1 MRFSQSWYHA
11 PTRKTR
17 LKRRAAVSAI
27 LEALLGLLK
36 TWTRTTSFIGKEVIE
51 TIRRPGALFSLVFG
65 PFLIM
70 GAFGLGYSGQYRP
83 LNTVLVLPASAELPR
98 DLTFYQQLTGDS
110 VRIVGITESADA
122 ARQRLQRQEI
132 DLIVIAPPDV
142 EQNFLNGR
150 QSAIG
155 IEYNELDPVRDNYA
169 RFVAYRQIQELNR
182 VIIEQAV
189 SQGQQ
194 YVLQT
199 TGAPI
204 VVSPHVIASPTRAE
218 PRNLAPINPNVVAF
232 FAPAVLA
239 LVLQHMGVTLTAL
252 SLVRERLSGAMD
264 IFRVAPVRALEILIG
279 KYLAF
284 AFFNLSIA
292 AMLAF
297 LLVGVLHVPML
308 SSPGDVAWVVVLL
321 SFASLGLGLLIST
334 IVDSERQAVQLSM
347 LVLLAS
353 VFFSGFVLPLDQFI
367 TPLRIA
373 AYSLPVTHGIQ
384 LLQDLMLRGAT
395 NQGWEL
401 LVLGSIGVVLFLL
414 TSLTV
419 RRNLRSAT

>member
-1 MRFSQSWYHA
+1 
-11 PTRKTR
+11 
-17 LKRRAAVSAI
+17 V
-27 LEALLGLLK
+27 LLGLLK
-36 TWTRTTSFIGKEVIE
+36 TWTRTTSFIGKDVLE
-51 TIRRPGALFSLVFG
+51 TIRRPGALFSLIFG

-70 GAFGLGYSGQYRP
+70 GLFGLGYSGQYRP
-83 LNTVLVLPASAELPR
+83 LNAVLVLPPSASLPR
-98 DLTFYQQLTGDS
+98 DLNFYTQFTGDS
-110 VRIVGITESADA
+110 VKLVEITDNADQ

-142 EQNFLNGR
+142 EQNFLSGH
-150 QSAIG
+150 QSVIG

-169 RFVAYRQIQELNR
+169 RFVAYRQVQELNR
-182 VIIEQAV
+182 LIIEQAV
-189 SQGQQ
+189 AQGQQ
-194 YVLQT
+194 YVLRT
-199 TGAPI
+199 TGQQPPI
-204 VVSPHVIASPTRAE
+204 VVPPQVVAAPTRAE
-218 PRNLAPINPNVVAF
+218 TRNLAPISPNVVAY

-252 SLVRERLSGAMD
+252 SMVRERLSGAMD

-279 KYLAF
+279 KYLAY

-292 AMLAF
+292 AGLSF
-297 LLVGVLHVPML
+297 LLVGVLKIPL
-308 SSPGDVAWVVVLL
+308 RSTPADVAWVVVLL

-334 IVDSERQAVQLSM
+334 VVDSERQAVQLSM

-384 LLQDLMLRGAT
+384 LLQDLMLRGGT

-401 LVLGSIGVVLFLL
+401 LVLGGIGVGLFLL

>member
-1 MRFSQSWYHA
+1 MG
-11 PTRKTR
+11 
-17 LKRRAAVSAI
+17 
-27 LEALLGLLK
+27 ALSDAFVGLLK
-36 TWTRTTSFIGKEVIE
+36 SWTRTTAFVSKEVLE
-51 TIRRPGALFSLVFG
+51 VIRRPGALFSLIFG

-70 GAFGLGYSGQYRP
+70 GLFGIGYSGQYRP
-83 LNTVLVLPASAELPR
+83 LATVLVVPSSANLPR
-98 DLTFYQQLTGDS
+98 DVNFYQQYVGES
-110 VRIVGITESADA
+110 VNVVDVTEDVEG
-122 ARQRLQRQEI
+122 ARARLQRQQI
-132 DLIVIAPPDV
+132 DLLVIAPADV
-142 EQNFLNGR
+142 QQKFSNGEQ
-150 QSAIG
+150 SVID

-169 RFVAYRQIQELNR
+169 RFIAFRQTQELNR
-182 VIIEQAV
+182 AIIEQAV
-189 SQGQQ
+189 SQGEQ

-199 TGAPI
+199 TGNQPPI
-204 VVSPHVIASPTRAE
+204 AISPQVIAAPTRADT
-218 PRNLAPINPNVVAF
+218 RNLAPITPNVVAY

-264 IFRVAPVRALEILIG
+264 IFRVAPVRALEILVG
-279 KYLAF
+279 KYLAY

-292 AMLAF
+292 AAISF
-297 LLVGVLHVPML
+297 LLIGALHVPLL
-308 SSPGDVAWVVVLL
+308 SPPGQMAWVIILL
-321 SFASLGLGLLIST
+321 SFAAVGLGLLIST

-384 LLQDLMLRGAT
+384 LLQDFMLRGGT
-395 NQGWEL
+395 NASWEL
-401 LVLGSIGVVLFLL
+401 GVLGAIGVVLFLL
-414 TSLTV
+414 TSVTV

>member
-1 MRFSQSWYHA
+1 MSTIH
-11 PTRKTR
+11 
-17 LKRRAAVSAI
+17 
-27 LEALLGLLK
+27 EALLGLLK
-36 TWTRTTSFIGKEVIE
+36 TWTRTTSFIGKDVLE
-51 TIRRPGALFSLVFG
+51 TIRRPGALFSLIFG

-70 GAFGLGYSGQYRP
+70 GLFGLGYSGQYRP
-83 LNTVLVLPASAELPR
+83 LNAVLVLPPSASLPR
-98 DLTFYQQLTGDS
+98 DLNFYTQFTGDS
-110 VRIVGITESADA
+110 VKLVEITDNADQ
-122 ARQRLQRQEI
+122 ARQRLQGQEI

-142 EQNFLNGR
+142 EQNFLSGH
-150 QSAIG
+150 QSVIG

-169 RFVAYRQIQELNR
+169 RFVAYRQVQELNR
-182 VIIEQAV
+182 LIIEQAV
-189 SQGQQ
+189 AQGQQ
-194 YVLQT
+194 YVLRT
-199 TGAPI
+199 TGQQPPI
-204 VVSPHVIASPTRAE
+204 VVPPQVVAAPTRAE
-218 PRNLAPINPNVVAF
+218 TRNLAPISPNVVAY

-252 SLVRERLSGAMD
+252 SMVRERLSGAMD

-279 KYLAF
+279 KYLAY

-292 AMLAF
+292 AGLSF
-297 LLVGVLHVPML
+297 LLVGVLKIPL
-308 SSPGDVAWVVVLL
+308 RSTPADVAWVVVLL

-334 IVDSERQAVQLSM
+334 VVDSERQAVQLSM

-384 LLQDLMLRGAT
+384 LLQDLMLRGGT

-401 LVLGSIGVVLFLL
+401 LVLGGIGVGLFLL

>member
-1 MRFSQSWYHA
+1 MGVIREPF
-11 PTRKTR
+11 
-17 LKRRAAVSAI
+17 V
-27 LEALLGLLK
+27 GLLK
-36 TWTRTTSFIGKEVIE
+36 SWTRTTAFIGKEVLE
-51 TIRRPGALFSLVFG
+51 VVRRPGALFSLIFG

-70 GAFGLGYSGQYRP
+70 GLFGIGYSGQYRP
-83 LNTVLVLPASAELPR
+83 LATVLVVPASANLPR
-98 DLTFYQQLTGDS
+98 DPNFYQQFVGES
-110 VRIVGITESADA
+110 VRIVEITEDENSARA
-122 ARQRLQRQEI
+122 RLQRQEI
-132 DLIVIAPPDV
+132 DLLVIAPPDV
-142 EQNFLNGR
+142 QQKFMNGE
-150 QSAIG
+150 QSAIV

-169 RFVAYRQIQELNR
+169 RFIAYRQTQELNR
-182 VIIEQAV
+182 AIIEQAV
-189 SQGQQ
+189 SQGEQ

-199 TGAPI
+199 TGNQPPI
-204 VVSPHVIASPTRAE
+204 AISPQVIAAPTRAE
-218 PRNLAPINPNVVAF
+218 LRNLAPISPNVVAF

-264 IFRVAPVRALEILIG
+264 IFRVAPVRALEILVG
-279 KYLAF
+279 KYLAYL
-284 AFFNLSIA
+284 FFNLSIA
-292 AMLAF
+292 AAISF
-297 LLVGVLHVPML
+297 LLVGVLHVPLL
-308 SSPGDVAWVVVLL
+308 SPPGEMAWVIVLL
-321 SFASLGLGLLIST
+321 SFAAVGLGLLIST

-384 LLQDLMLRGAT
+384 LLQDFMLRGGT
-395 NQGWEL
+395 NAGWEL
-401 LVLGSIGVVLFLL
+401 EVLAVIGVVLFLL

>member
-1 MRFSQSWYHA
+1 M
-11 PTRKTR
+11 
-17 LKRRAAVSAI
+17 SAI
-27 LEALLGLLK
+27 GEVLLGLLK
-36 TWTRTTSFIGKEVIE
+36 TWTRTTSFIGKDVLE
-51 TIRRPGALFSLVFG
+51 TVRRPGALFSLIFG
-65 PFLIM
+65 PFVIM
-70 GAFGLGYSGQYRP
+70 GLFGLGYSGQYRP
-83 LNTVLVLPASAELPR
+83 LNAVLVLPASANLPR
-98 DLTFYQQLTGDS
+98 DLNFYTQFTGES
-110 VRIVGITESADA
+110 VKIVEITDSADQ

-142 EQNFLNGR
+142 EQNFLSSR
-150 QSAIG
+150 QAVIG

-169 RFVAYRQIQELNR
+169 RFVAYRQVQELNR
-182 VIIEQAV
+182 LIIEQAV
-189 SQGQQ
+189 AQGQQ

-199 TGAPI
+199 TGAQPPI
-204 VVSPHVIASPTRAE
+204 VVPPQVVASPTRAE
-218 PRNLAPINPNVVAF
+218 TRNLAPVSPNVVAF

-279 KYLAF
+279 KYLAY

-292 AMLAF
+292 AGLSF
-297 LLVGVLHVPML
+297 LLVGVLKVPLL
-308 SSPGDVAWVVVLL
+308 STPGDVAWVVALL

-334 IVDSERQAVQLSM
+334 VVDSERQAVQLSM

-384 LLQDLMLRGAT
+384 LLQDLMLRGGT

-401 LVLGSIGVVLFLL
+401 FVLGGIGVALFLL

-419 RRNLRSAT
+419 RRNLRSAA